1 MHEHHDEALILDL
14 LEMSVTD
21 TEAESRLD
29 GCRQCVADFAEQR
42 SIAGYL
48 GSLDPVT
55 MTPWERSEL
64 RSAVFAELDSGGT
77 VVQLL
82 PRRGF
87 DWMRVGTVAAALVG
101 VVAVAGLFSALS
113 DGTDGGQVLDE
124 AATITSGDDAGA
136 SAEAPLADEERSVE
150 GLAVEESAA
159 ESAAIAAP
167 SNLVRDLGAV
177 DVPTFKSELDRIRGE
192 VTDMT
197 ESSPVLQSDA
207 DRVPIECLGELSDR
221 GSIRAIVT
229 ALVDGF
235 EVEAYI
241 DDDGGDY
248 LYASIDC
255 STYELP

>member
-29 GCRQCVADFAEQR
+29 GCRQCIADFAEQR

-48 GSLDPVT
+48 GRLDPET
-55 MTPWERSEL
+55 MTPSERSEL
-64 RSAVFAELDSGGT
+64 RSAVFAELGSGGT
-77 VVQLL
+77 VVQML

-101 VVAVAGLFSALS
+101 VVAVAGLFSVLS
-113 DGTDGGQVLDE
+113 DGTDGGQALDE
-124 AATITSGDDAGA
+124 AATITSGDDAEA
-136 SAEAPLADEERSVE
+136 SAEAPVDEERSFE

-159 ESAAIAAP
+159 DSAAIAAP